1 MTTTMRNTTIALG
14 IAVAVLA
21 AATAFPDR
29 PSRVASVDVE
39 RIFTALDE
47 QKSIEAAIKTLG
59 EKMVGDKDRMSR

>member
-47 QKSIEAAIKTLG
+47 QSPSKLP
-59 EKMVGDKDRMSR
+59 SRRWAKRWLVRRTA